1 MTATY
6 EQLASRTNNPL
17 AKRLL
22 SIIIEKQTNLCV
34 SVDVTSPEELVS
46 IIQKVGKHVCMIK
59 VFPSVK
65 LLLTIDACRYYIAI
79 SRLPDTGLTKPC

>member
-65 LLLTIDACRYYIAI
+65 LFTYDRRMSILYRHFQT
-79 SRLPDTGLTKPC
+79 P